1 MLGNIEK
8 HIAEHLPFLKQS
20 KILIAISGGLDSVVL
35 AKLFHSLNYS
45 IGFAH
50 CNFQLRGEESDEDET
65 FVKNLATELNVEVFT
80 KKFGTEKYAN
90 EQKLSIQMAARKLR
104 YEWFQEIATT
114 FQYDYILTAHHKDD
128 ALETFLI
135 NLSRGTGIE
144 GLTGIPE
151 RNGIIVRPLLPFTR
165 AEIYAFAGT
174 NKLQWREDSSNA
186 STKYVRNK
194 IRHDI
199 VPLLKELHP
208 TFMDNFERTQVHL
221 RESKDIIHESIQKLR
236 EELVET
242 VADNQY
248 RIEIAALQKLANPKA
263 YTYELLKKFGF
274 NAWNDVS
281 DLLSGQTGKQLF
293 SAKYRLIKDR
303 THLLIQ
309 KRTKNKTASEV
320 ITINNS
326 ESIIKTPIRLQ
337 IEEVTGITDT
347 GKNILYIEKEMLKFP
362 LTVRKWQN
370 GDYFYPF
377 GMKGKKKLS
386 KYFKDEKYSLI
397 DKENQW
403 LLCSGESIVWIIGKR
418 SDNRYKLTKLTKT
431 IIKLT
436 LYENKS

>member
-8 HIAEHLPFLKQS
+8 HIAKHLPFLKHS
-20 KILIAISGGLDSVVL
+20 KVLIAISGGLDSVVL
-35 AKLFHSLNYS
+35 AKLFHSLEYS

-50 CNFQLRGEESDEDET
+50 CNFQLRGEESNEDET
-65 FVKNLATELNVEVFT
+65 FVKNLATELNVEVFA
-80 KKFGTEKYAN
+80 KKFDTEKYAN

-165 AEIYAFAGT
+165 DEIYAFAGK

-221 RESKDIIHESIQKLR
+221 RESKDIIQESIERVR
-236 EELVET
+236 E
-242 VADNQY
+242 
-248 RIEIAALQKLANPKA
+248 
-263 YTYELLKKFGF
+263 GC
-274 NAWNDVS
+274 
-281 DLLSGQTGKQLF
+281 G
-293 SAKYRLIKDR
+293 
-303 THLLIQ
+303 
-309 KRTKNKTASEV
+309 
-320 ITINNS
+320 
-326 ESIIKTPIRLQ
+326 
-337 IEEVTGITDT
+337 
-347 GKNILYIEKEMLKFP
+347 
-362 LTVRKWQN
+362 
-370 GDYFYPF
+370 
-377 GMKGKKKLS
+377 
-386 KYFKDEKYSLI
+386 
-397 DKENQW
+397 
-403 LLCSGESIVWIIGKR
+403 
-418 SDNRYKLTKLTKT
+418 
-431 IIKLT
+431 
-436 LYENKS
+436 